1 MKDLSRCMSSIHFL
15 NKNFPWPTWCLNLK
29 MFPFFLAAA
38 VSSPSTNQCVK
49 LLSALGRLCTLSFHD
64 LGGNRSYPWRQG
76 LLRLCWYDIENTG
89 SGQRWP
95 LSFPALSLFQ
105 ALDLEKPA
113 RTCFPHSFLEGVN
126 APTFSLEAKQACQKD
141 FCSQAECLRA
151 ALRYGALFVSI
162 SLARCGGFVLL
173 CFVFYQEVREVLQ
186 SPACQHPIYP
196 WICCCNS
203 VQNRIFV
210 WLLGRGQTLW
220 ITSSPYISGDHLMKV
235 INCMSNTWHP

>member
-1 MKDLSRCMSSIHFL
+1 MCKIAISTRQAVHAFIPWSRRESILSLETR
-15 NKNFPWPTWCLNLK
+15 
-29 MFPFFLAAA
+29 
-38 VSSPSTNQCVK
+38 
-49 LLSALGRLCTLSFHD
+49 D
-64 LGGNRSYPWRQG
+64 
-76 LLRLCWYDIENTG
+76 DIENTG

-113 RTCFPHSFLEGVN
+113 RTCFPYSFLEGVN
-126 APTFSLEAKQACQKD
+126 APTSSLESKQACQKD

-196 WICCCNS
+196 WICCCIS

-220 ITSSPYISGDHLMKV
+220 ITGSPYISGDHLMKV
-235 INCMSNTWHP
+235 INCMSNTWRT